1 MRKGV
6 TPKYKDISKQLI
18 AMAEKERKMSMDHF
32 SRKASLNQSVLSEHL
47 ETLKKV
53 IERMGWPTISKVGQ
67 EASSAAWLIA
77 QHGDSDVE
85 FQEKCLQLTL
95 DAEPKDIDLQDIT
108 FLADRVAVNKG
119 EKQTYGTQFYMNK
132 AEDIIPR
139 PIKNRK
145 DLDARRSKMGLKPF
159 EDYVQEM
166 KPFHDRTRN
175 K

>member
-1 MRKGV
+1 M
-6 TPKYKDISKQLI
+6 
-18 AMAEKERKMSMDHF
+18 
-32 SRKASLNQSVLSEHL
+32 
-47 ETLKKV
+47 
-53 IERMGWPTISKVGQ
+53 
-67 EASSAAWLIA
+67 IA

-145 DLDARRSKMGLKPF
+145 DLGARRSKMGLKPF
-159 EDYVQEM
+159 EDYVREM